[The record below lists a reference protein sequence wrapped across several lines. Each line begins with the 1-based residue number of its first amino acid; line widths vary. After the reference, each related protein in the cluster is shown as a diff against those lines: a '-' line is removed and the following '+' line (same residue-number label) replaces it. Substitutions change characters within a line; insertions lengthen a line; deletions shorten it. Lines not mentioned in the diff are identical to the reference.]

1 MMARLTVLEVI
12 MQAFFVTQAL
22 DEVQVGFAILHAVV
36 PWRIT
41 CTQLE
46 AMGIGENAVLLEDRR
61 NDLRNTD
68 VLENALVG
76 TVFQVSQSWNQ
87 SYLVMRQAFACV
99 ALYNTI
105 DQPVNTAPCLLNARN
120 ACWFS
125 KYSKSI
131 SLCSLTSSISNE

>member
-1 MMARLTVLEVI
+1 MARLTVLEVI

-36 PWRIT
+36 TRRIT

-46 AMGIGENAVLLEDRR
+46 AMGVSENTVLLEDRC

-68 VLENALVG
+68 VLKNTLVG
-76 TVFQVSQSWNQ
+76 AVFQVSQSWNQ
-87 SYLVMRQAFACV
+87 SYLVMRQAFASV

-105 DQPVNTAPCLLNARN
+105 NQPMNTASLFVECKKCLLV
-120 ACWFS
+120 
-125 KYSKSI
+125 
-131 SLCSLTSSISNE
+131 